1 MTYDEYCISAG
12 EFAKLCQTTRDTLRY
27 YDKMGILTPKKN
39 EENGYKYYSHNQITT
54 FYFINAYRT
63 LDCPVKYLKHF
74 MENAHSE
81 EFYELV
87 NTQYASLLKMKNELD
102 QKLNLIS
109 SVVDLINHVKNT
121 PNGEVILEKRDKPVR
136 VFCTDINSSP
146 AYSSNDIINDITNHI
161 KICNE
166 SKTINSFPLGCAIT
180 TENFFNRDYAYSKM
194 FSLADNASSSDDI
207 YTFPTNN
214 VVSCICDDS
223 KETIYNVYEKM
234 QQYICENNLTTK
246 SDVYSLSLMNLV
258 DSSETKRYLKYIFVS
273 VD

>member
-12 EFAKLCQTTRDTLRY
+12 EFAKLCKTTRDTLRY

-39 EENGYKYYSHNQITT
+39 EENGYRYYSHNQITT

-121 PNGEVILEKRDKPVR
+121 PNGEVILEKRSRPIR
-136 VFCTDINSSP
+136 VFCTDIKSSP
-146 AYSSNDIINDITNHI
+146 AYSSNDIIKDITNHI
-161 KICNE
+161 NICNE
-166 SKTINSFPLGCAIT
+166 SKTINAFPLGCAIMAD
-180 TENFFNRDYAYSKM
+180 NFFNGDYAYYKM
-194 FSLADNASSSDDI
+194 FSLADNAPVSENI
-207 YTFPTNN
+207 YVFPTKN

-223 KETIYNVYEKM
+223 KETIYNVYEKI
-234 QQYICENNLTTK
+234 QQYISDNSLAAK
-246 SDVYSLSLMNLV
+246 SDIYSLSLMNLV